1 MNAYL
6 TEMAETLEV
15 NADTILASEFLDYIA
30 AKGLVVTMPRKPGSG
45 RKDGLTRKVIV
56 SILRDAVAA
65 GGASTASYAYN
76 ERLVEMGF
84 LVKNKVKKTPGRGRL
99 AVEYTLTGKGKSY
112 VNLSKNWKGMN
123 D

>member
-1 MNAYL
+1 MFTRENANELIAEMNI
-6 TEMAETLEV
+6 ETI
-15 NADTILASEFLDYIA
+15 AEFLDVLEARGMVI
-30 AKGLVVTMPRKPGSG
+30 TNQRKAGAG

-56 SILRDAVAA
+56 GILRDAVAA
-65 GGASTASYAYN
+65 GGASKASYAYN
-76 ERLVEMGF
+76 ERLTEMGF
-84 LVKNKVKKTPGRGRL
+84 LVKNKVKKTAGRGRM